1 MDTPPDTQEVRKR
14 KGACTL
20 CNKRMGSVKMRCK
33 YCEYDFCMS
42 CRYPETHKCLNIG
55 AMRLEKTTTLQNRLE
70 AERCVSSK
78 IIRI

>member
-1 MDTPPDTQEVRKR
+1 MGDSDNNQEPRKR

-42 CRYPETHKCLNIG
+42 CRYPEIHKCTNISG
-55 AMRLEKTTTLQNRLE
+55 MRMEKTTTLKNRLE
-70 AERCVSSK
+70 SERCVSSK
-78 IIRI
+78 IIHI